1 MDTDGPGSTT
11 DTEPDPTTAAT
22 ATDVCS
28 DGGRNPMPVLPAS
41 ASPGHVVLPTA
52 RALPQITLRLPAPPA
67 TAHQPADGARTPAAT
82 DTPLPEIDFPK
93 DRPLISVLGTVEI
106 TGARGTVD
114 SNRRTRA
121 TELAAFLVLHPGAT
135 APQIDEVL
143 SPRGGL
149 TSPNTRNTRLRDVRR
164 WLGTDDNGQQYFR
177 RMTKHADG
185 HRLVDVECDWAQFQL
200 LHDVSLQVP
209 REQGQ
214 VLLRRALELVRGRPF
229 SGVSSTYYSWA
240 EPIVEEINDKVT
252 NSAALLADWCLEAG
266 DGRSALWAA
275 GRGLD
280 VAREREELW
289 RHRFRALALLGDHDG
304 LERSIQ
310 RLETLLVDHGWAMEE
325 ETADIIRMVQA
336 TRR

>member
-1 MDTDGPGSTT
+1 
-11 DTEPDPTTAAT
+11 
-22 ATDVCS
+22 
-28 DGGRNPMPVLPAS
+28 MPVLPAS
-41 ASPGHVVLPTA
+41 ASPGRVVLPAA

-67 TAHQPADGARTPAAT
+67 TAQQPSDGALTPAAT

-185 HRLVDVECDWAQFQL
+185 HRPVDVEC
-200 LHDVSLQVP
+200 
-209 REQGQ
+209 E
-214 VLLRRALELVRGRPF
+214 
-229 SGVSSTYYSWA
+229 
-240 EPIVEEINDKVT
+240 
-252 NSAALLADWCLEAG
+252 
-266 DGRSALWAA
+266 
-275 GRGLD
+275 
-280 VAREREELW
+280 
-289 RHRFRALALLGDHDG
+289 
-304 LERSIQ
+304 
-310 RLETLLVDHGWAMEE
+310 
-325 ETADIIRMVQA
+325 
-336 TRR
+336 